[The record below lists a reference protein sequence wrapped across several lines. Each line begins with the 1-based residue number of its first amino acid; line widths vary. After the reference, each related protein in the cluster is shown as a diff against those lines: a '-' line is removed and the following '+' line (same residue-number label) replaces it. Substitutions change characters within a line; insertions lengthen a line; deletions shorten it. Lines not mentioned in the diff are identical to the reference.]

1 MPTTG
6 QRIKARRMNAKFAAS
21 VGAKACG
28 VTTQQYYNY
37 ENSKTLPRIEQLVN
51 LAERYRCDVEHLK
64 GDDWKGEE
72 PVEES
77 TKEEETLKKEPE
89 TATLE
94 EAAEK
99 IDQLKEHIRHLNDI
113 IRDHEKETDKLKE
126 ELSEAK
132 ERRALPIDYSKTQGF
147 RDSEVEIPS
156 KVFEVEKNYLVIEN
170 DGQRG
175 PGDAAPVAL
184 LDAEAINRRPSA
196 NAPAAPKKE
205 PPSIAKDRLIKDYQA
220 HIKELEF
227 VIDHLEQ
234 DKKKLKEIIIALAI
248 KQLVQGEEGWKNVL
262 RDLI

>member
-6 QRIKARRMNAKFAAS
+6 QRIKARRMNAQFAAS

-132 ERRALPIDYSKTQGF
+132 ERRALPIDYSKVIFAQGLICYNTNNGCYC
-147 RDSEVEIPS
+147 VVINGS
-156 KVFEVEKNYLVIEN
+156 KGTEN
-170 DGQRG
+170 DRASLVMELWGKEGYILHTPPNR
-175 PGDAAPVAL
+175 AL
-184 LDAEAINRRPSA
+184 IPTGRTENLEYL
-196 NAPAAPKKE
+196 
-205 PPSIAKDRLIKDYQA
+205 AKALQQYV
-220 HIKELEF
+220 
-227 VIDHLEQ
+227 VI
-234 DKKKLKEIIIALAI
+234 
-248 KQLVQGEEGWKNVL
+248 GN
-262 RDLI
+262 

>member
-1 MPTTG
+1 MGMTLAMRMI
-6 QRIKARRMNAKFAAS
+6 QCRRDKGLSQAKLSDLCGIGLDWFS
-21 VGAKACG
+21 KIEMG
-28 VTTQQYYNY
+28 VT
-37 ENSKTLPRIEQLVN
+37 
-51 LAERYRCDVEHLK
+51 
-64 GDDWKGEE
+64 
-72 PVEES
+72 
-77 TKEEETLKKEPE
+77 
-89 TATLE
+89 
-94 EAAEK
+94 
-99 IDQLKEHIRHLNDI
+99 
-113 IRDHEKETDKLKE
+113 
-126 ELSEAK
+126 
-132 ERRALPIDYSKTQGF
+132 QGL
-147 RDSEVEIPS
+147 RDSEVEILS